1 MSLSDFIFKARE
13 WSLPPVAPN
22 KPRSR
27 EVERVKT
34 NRKLHVSLT
43 ATLAALYAVGV
54 VALAPVS
61 FQVLQVRVADA
72 LLPLA
77 ILLGWPAI
85 LAFSVGAF
93 IANFFGGLGVVD
105 VIGGSAANFLAT
117 YAAWKIGQIK
127 MRGCWVV
134 AVIVQVLVIT
144 TIVGSYLS
152 YLFQMPLE
160 VALLGILLG
169 SFVAIAL
176 LGYGLLLVLSRT
188 NVTKLLESHG
198 LTIYRKKPR

>member
-1 MSLSDFIFKARE
+1 
-13 WSLPPVAPN
+13 
-22 KPRSR
+22 
-27 EVERVKT
+27 
-34 NRKLHVSLT
+34 
-43 ATLAALYAVGV
+43 
-54 VALAPVS
+54 
-61 FQVLQVRVADA
+61 
-72 LLPLA
+72 
-77 ILLGWPAI
+77 
-85 LAFSVGAF
+85 
-93 IANFFGGLGVVD
+93 
-105 VIGGSAANFLAT
+105 
-117 YAAWKIGQIK
+117 

-152 YLFQMPLE
+152 YLFQMPLG
-160 VALLGILLG
+160 VGLLGVLLG